1 MTQEEARAALEK
13 LRAWAQ
19 VASPTEIAEL
29 DPAIARLI
37 PGQEVSNYPDLS
49 REYQSDFV
57 VDPAYKATLPDLQ
70 NGPTSL
76 IKGAKKQIQHVG
88 ISNFRLPIT
97 YRTRE
102 GGDVTLESSIT
113 GTVSLDEDKKGRYDI
128 TKLSDPEE
136 VESLITRY
144 VAISDVLNP
153 PQFATS
159 AAVSLLSSS
168 IGQFVPIT
176 IDIPALNAI
185 LRTRLNTPLSMPP
198 KSAAFLWLILNGWW
212 SG

>member
-1 MTQEEARAALEK
+1 MSDLKAELSRIYWENVGKASTEPHMVSSDAPKGAAEMNIHSRDLDRQPSREEAEDALAL
-13 LRAWAQ
+13 LRRWASDVSAEE
-19 VASPTEIAEL
+19 VATL
-29 DPAIARLI
+29 DPLVSRLI

-113 GTVSLDEDKKGRYDI
+113 GTVSLDEDKK
-128 TKLSDPEE
+128 
-136 VESLITRY
+136 
-144 VAISDVLNP
+144 A
-153 PQFATS
+153 
-159 AAVSLLSSS
+159 
-168 IGQFVPIT
+168 
-176 IDIPALNAI
+176 
-185 LRTRLNTPLSMPP
+185 
-198 KSAAFLWLILNGWW
+198 
-212 SG
+212 